1 MTVLEQI
8 QGANV
13 QAQPRILEE
22 AVRRIVEAADPD
34 RIILFGSGARGG
46 LHPGSDLDLLVIK
59 GGEYDYHRTITE
71 IHAALAKLE
80 TPVDVVL
87 VTPEQAD
94 RYRDSFCLVIH
105 PALKEGKVIYERP
118 AVAAG

>member
-8 QGANV
+8 RRAKV
-13 QAQPRILEE
+13 QPQPQVLEE

-34 RIILFGSGARGG
+34 RIILFGSGARGESR
-46 LHPGSDLDLLVIK
+46 PGSDLDLRVIK

-71 IHAALAKLE
+71 IYAALARLGV
-80 TPVDVVL
+80 PVDVVL
-87 VTPEQAD
+87 VTPEQAE

-105 PALKEGKVIYERP
+105 PALKEGKPIYERC
-118 AVAAG
+118 AVSAG